1 MKIRNEKLKVAA
13 YCRVSTKSEMQK
25 KSIETQIGAY
35 KTLISGNAE
44 WDFAGIYLDYG
55 SGLRV
60 SGRKG
65 FLQMIQDAADGKIDL
80 IITKSISRFS
90 RNTVDLLEDR
100 KSVV

>member
-1 MKIRNEKLKVAA
+1 MKITNEKLKVAA

-55 SGLRV
+55 SFGCREFTETPVENNIKLCYD
-60 SGRKG
+60 SKNNCEN
-65 FLQMIQDAADGKIDL
+65 IPEK
-80 IITKSISRFS
+80 KSNWVHNI
-90 RNTVDLLEDR
+90 
-100 KSVV
+100 